1 VNVEILIPTCKSER
15 EIIALLQGIELMDS
29 YNEKETPVIYS
40 CLENASAARN
50 RNFCLDLA
58 TAPYLVM
65 MDDDIRGFHP
75 GWVQKLVEPLVSDE
89 NILYV
94 SARLLNKDC
103 TPQHCVGFVKQM
115 HGETVRARIA
125 PTACIAIRNDGIR
138 FNEDYLGSGW
148 EDVSFHCRMKRA
160 HPDRYPVINNKVKMI
175 HYNEMKNQKYNFLV
189 NRNIFDLEFPGE
201 RVRLGL

>member
-1 VNVEILIPTCKSER
+1 MNVEILIPTCKSER
-15 EIIALLQGIELMDS
+15 EIISLLQGIELMDS

-50 RNFCLDLA
+50 RNYCLDLA

-65 MDDDIRGFHP
+65 IDDDIRGFHP
-75 GWVQKLVEPLVSDE
+75 GWAQKLVEPLISDE
-89 NILYV
+89 SILYV

-115 HGETVRARIA
+115 HGATVRARIA

-138 FNEDYLGSGW
+138 FNEEYQGSGW
-148 EDVSFHCRMKRA
+148 EDISFHCRQKAA
-160 HPDRYPVINNKVKMI
+160 HPDRYPVINNKVKMV
-175 HYNEMKNQKYNFLV
+175 HLNEMKNQKDTYTINK
-189 NRNIFDLEFPGE
+189 NIFEREFPGE
-201 RVRLGL
+201 RARIGL